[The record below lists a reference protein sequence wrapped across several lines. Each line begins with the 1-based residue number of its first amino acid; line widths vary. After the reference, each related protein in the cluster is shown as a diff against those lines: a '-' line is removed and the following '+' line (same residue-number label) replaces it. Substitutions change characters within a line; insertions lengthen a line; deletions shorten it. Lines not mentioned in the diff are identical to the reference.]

1 MSILIKNGRVI
12 TSTEDRMVD
21 VYAEGE
27 TITRIEEDIDPS
39 TLPDETEVID
49 ARNRY
54 VFPGFIDPHVHIH
67 LPFMGTN
74 AIDDHESA
82 TRAAL
87 VGGTTSIIEMICPGP
102 DDEPAAAYKEWKDLA
117 RAGACCDWSFH
128 LAVVRFDELAQQQVR
143 DLVEHHG
150 VRSFKIFLAY
160 KGALDISDRNLFRLM
175 QLAKELDIVITAHC
189 ENAEAVDSMQQA
201 LLAENKSGPEWHEP
215 SRPRSVEVDG
225 VNHLCTFAELTGARI
240 YIVHTSCGDAVAR
253 AMAARAAGVD
263 VIVESVVPHLVLD
276 NSWAERGEFEGAK
289 YVMSPP
295 LRDPEEHD
303 RLWEAIEARH
313 VATIGTD
320 HAPFNFKGQKDMGR
334 DAFTKIPNGI
344 PSIQERID
352 LVHTYGVC
360 AGRIDLH
367 TMVNSCST
375 EAARTFGMYPRKGE
389 IAVGSDADLVIY
401 DPSHESP
408 FCEADGL
415 SQVDYCG
422 YEGMERR
429 GRAEVVTLRGKVVA
443 RAGQYVGDEA
453 GGREIQRNFSSRT
466 QS

>member
-12 TSTEDRMVD
+12 TSSEDRMVD
-21 VYAEGE
+21 VYARGE
-27 TITRIEEDIDPS
+27 TIERIEENIDPS
-39 TLPDETEVID
+39 TLPADTQVID

-82 TRAAL
+82 TKAAL

-102 DDEPAAAYKEWKDLA
+102 DDEPTNAYNEWKDLA
-117 RAGACCDWSFH
+117 KAGACCDWSFH
-128 LAVVRFDELAQQQVR
+128 LAVVRFDELAQRQVR
-143 DLVEHHG
+143 DLVENHG

-160 KGALDISDRNLFRLM
+160 KGALDISDQNLFRLM

-189 ENAEAVDSMQQA
+189 ENAQAVDSMQQK
-201 LLAENKSGPEWHEP
+201 LIAEGRTGPEWHEP

-225 VNHLCTFAELTGARI
+225 VNHLCTFAELTGARV
-240 YIVHTSCGDAVAR
+240 YIVHTSCGDAVSR

-276 NSWAERGEFEGAK
+276 DSWAQRSDFEGAK

-303 RLWEAIEARH
+303 RLWEAIESRH
-313 VATIGTD
+313 VSTIGTD
-320 HAPFNFKGQKDMGR
+320 HAPFNFHAQKDMGR
-334 DAFTKIPNGI
+334 DDFTKIPNGI
-344 PSIQERID
+344 PSIQERVD

-360 AGRIDLH
+360 AGRIDLN

-375 EAARTFGMYPRKGE
+375 QAARTFGMYPRKGE

-401 DPSHESP
+401 DPSYESP
-408 FCEADGL
+408 FCQADSL

-429 GRAEVVTLRGKVVA
+429 GRAELVLLRGRVVA
-443 RAGQYVGDEA
+443 REGQYVGDDA
-453 GGREIQRNFSSRT
+453 GGREIQRDFSTST
-466 QS
+466 PS

>member
-1 MSILIKNGRVI
+1 MPLLIKNGRVI
-12 TSTEDRMVD
+12 TSTEDRMAD

-27 TITRIEEDIDPS
+27 TITRIEDTIDPS
-39 TLPDETEVID
+39 SLPDDTEIID
-49 ARNRY
+49 AKGRY

-74 AIDDHESA
+74 AIDDHASA
-82 TRAAL
+82 TKAAL

-102 DDEPAAAYKEWKDLA
+102 EDEPAAAFKEWKDLA
-117 RAGACCDWSFH
+117 EAGACCDWSFH
-128 LAVVRFDELAQQQVR
+128 LSVVRFDELAEQQLR
-143 DLVEHHG
+143 DLVANHG

-160 KGALDISDRNLFRLM
+160 KGALDISDENLFRLM
-175 QLAKELDIVITAHC
+175 QLAKELDIIITAHC
-189 ENAEAVDSMQQA
+189 ENAEAVNAMQEK
-201 LLAENKSGPEWHEP
+201 LISEGRTGPEWHEP
-215 SRPRSVEVDG
+215 SRPRSVELDG

-240 YIVHTSCGDAVAR
+240 YIVHTSCGAAVER
-253 AMAARAAGVD
+253 AMTARKAGVD
-263 VIVESVVPHLVLD
+263 VTVEAVIPHLVLD
-276 NSWAERGEFEGAK
+276 SSWAERPDFEGAK

-303 RLWEAIEARH
+303 NLWEALSDRH

-344 PSIQERID
+344 PSIQERMD

-360 AGRIDLH
+360 AGRIDLQ
-367 TMVNSCST
+367 TMVDSCST
-375 EAARTFGMYPRKGE
+375 QAARTFGMYPRKGE

-401 DPSHESP
+401 DPSYESP
-408 FCEADGL
+408 FCESDSL
-415 SQVDYCG
+415 SKVDYCG

-429 GRAEVVTLRGKVVA
+429 GRAEVVTLRGQVVA
-443 RAGQYVGDEA
+443 RDGRYVGPESA
-453 GGREIQRNFSSRT
+453 GCQIPRT
-466 QS
+466 

>member
-1 MSILIKNGRVI
+1 MSILIQNGRVI
-12 TSTEDRMVD
+12 TSSEDRMVD

-27 TITRIEEDIDPS
+27 TITRIEENIDPS
-39 TLPDETEVID
+39 TLPDETEIID
-49 ARNRY
+49 ARNKY

-87 VGGTTSIIEMICPGP
+87 AGGTTSIIEMICPGP
-102 DDEPAAAYKEWKDLA
+102 DDEPIAAYEEWKTLA
-117 RAGACCDWSFH
+117 QNGACCDWSFH
-128 LAVVRFDELAQQQVR
+128 LAVVRFDELAEQQVR
-143 DLVEHHG
+143 DLVENHG

-160 KGALDISDRNLFRLM
+160 KGALDISDQNLFRLM

-189 ENAEAVDSMQQA
+189 ENAEAVDSMQQT
-201 LLAENKSGPEWHEP
+201 LLEQGKSGPEWHEP

-253 AMAARAAGVD
+253 AMAARTAGVD
-263 VIVESVVPHLVLD
+263 VIIESVVPHLVLD
-276 NSWAERGEFEGAK
+276 NSWAERGDFEGAK

-303 RLWEAIEARH
+303 RLWEAIESRH
-313 VATIGTD
+313 VSTIGTD
-320 HAPFNFKGQKDMGR
+320 HAPFNFNGQKDMGR

-344 PSIQERID
+344 PSIQERVD

-360 AGRIDLH
+360 AGRIDLQ

-375 EAARTFGMYPRKGE
+375 QAARTFGMYPRKGE
-389 IAVGSDADLVIY
+389 IAIGSDADIVIY
-401 DPSHESP
+401 DPGYESP
-408 FCEADGL
+408 FCEADSL
-415 SQVDYCG
+415 SRVDYCG

-429 GRAEVVTLRGKVVA
+429 GRAEVVVLRGRVVA
-443 RAGQYVGDEA
+443 REGRYVGDEA
-453 GGREIQRNFSSRT
+453 GGREIQRDFSMST
-466 QS
+466 PS